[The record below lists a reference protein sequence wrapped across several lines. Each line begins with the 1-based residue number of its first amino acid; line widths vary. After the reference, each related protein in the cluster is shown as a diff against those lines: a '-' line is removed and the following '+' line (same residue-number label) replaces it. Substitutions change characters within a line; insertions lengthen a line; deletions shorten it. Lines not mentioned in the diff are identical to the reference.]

1 MAGAKRPLGR
11 EKSQRTLDGFTGT
24 RTTMGKNDTKA
35 RGMNISN
42 LEKGLKGLFFLGVE
56 TAPPPRGDSW
66 VMPREL
72 QYLQNV
78 GESHTLNWRENWPQ
92 LSVRSELPFSLV
104 HLEIQRQ
111 RCRQD
116 IIWQF

>member
-24 RTTMGKNDTKA
+24 RTMTGKNDTKA
-35 RGMNISN
+35 RGINISN

-56 TAPPPRGDSW
+56 AAPPPRGDSW

-72 QYLQNV
+72 QYLPVANFDSRTMIKQNV
-78 GESHTLNWRENWPQ
+78 GESHTLY
-92 LSVRSELPFSLV
+92 S
-104 HLEIQRQ
+104 
-111 RCRQD
+111 
-116 IIWQF
+116 

>member
-24 RTTMGKNDTKA
+24 RTMTGKNDTKA
-35 RGMNISN
+35 RGINISN

-56 TAPPPRGDSW
+56 AAPPPRGDSW

-78 GESHTLNWRENWPQ
+78 GESHTLLNWSENWPQ
-92 LSVRSELPFSLV
+92 LPVRSELPFSLV
-104 HLEIQRQ
+104 HLEIRRQ
-111 RCRQD
+111 RCAQ
-116 IIWQF
+116 W

>member
-24 RTTMGKNDTKA
+24 RKIMGKNDTKA
-35 RGMNISN
+35 RGINISN

-56 TAPPPRGDSW
+56 AAPPPRGDSW

-104 HLEIQRQ
+104 HLEIRQQ
-111 RCRQD
+111 RCGQD
-116 IIWQF
+116 I